1 MKAKATVRRE
11 ITGLVLLLAM
21 GGLAGCGAP
30 DLAMFANRPDAIE
43 ARQITDS
50 LARGDIVAIAARLDE
65 SQRTPDPESSLKL
78 LAAQFPQGA
87 PIDVRLVGY
96 RTSVTKMV
104 GGSTTEMS
112 KVTFESKYD
121 GAYLVTEVVLR
132 RVDDGDRRIVGL
144 HAQPLSYSLEVLNAF
159 SLGNMG
165 IVQYAFLLAMIA
177 VAATIVVALVS
188 WFRRRH
194 ITKRKWWWLLAIALA
209 CPFKLSV
216 NWITGAV
223 AIQALTVQLFGLSY
237 ARDGLVG
244 PWILSFSIPA
254 GAIAFMINAR
264 RAERRPRQEP
274 PAPPAP
280 SLDVPAA

>member
-1 MKAKATVRRE
+1 MVR
-11 ITGLVLLLAM
+11 
-21 GGLAGCGAP
+21 
-30 DLAMFANRPDAIE
+30 
-43 ARQITDS
+43 
-50 LARGDIVAIAARLDE
+50 
-65 SQRTPDPESSLKL
+65 
-78 LAAQFPQGA
+78 
-87 PIDVRLVGY
+87 
-96 RTSVTKMV
+96 
-104 GGSTTEMS
+104 GSTTEMS
-112 KVTFESKYD
+112 NVTFESTYD
-121 GAYLVTEVVLR
+121 GAYVVTDVVLR
-132 RVDDGDRRIVGL
+132 RVDEGDRRIVGL
-144 HAQPLSYSLEVLNAF
+144 HAKALSVSLEVLNAF

-165 IVQYAFLLAMIA
+165 LVQYAFILAMIA
-177 VAATIVVALVS
+177 VAATIVAALVS

-223 AIQALTVQLFGLSY
+223 AIQALTVQLFGLS
-237 ARDGLVG
+237 AAHDGLVG

-264 RAERRPRQEP
+264 QAERRSRQEP